1 MLETVCHSS
10 CALTIR
16 YDLAVF
22 SLTLAVIAC
31 GAKTPPAQAPEL
43 ESVDV
48 PSPGGVRDLY
58 PRQLESFDYTWNA
71 INDSYWDADFLAA
84 DWALARE
91 QLRPKILAAQSANE
105 AREVIRE
112 LLRRTKQSHFG
123 LMAPRSNKAD
133 EDGDGGPAEPG
144 FDIRI
149 VGDDIFVSRVVA
161 NGPAAVAGIVPGW
174 LLVQVGDTALKEVL
188 SDYRKS
194 RTAAGV
200 GAHATTSARLMEN
213 RAIVTRT
220 HGAVGDRVL
229 FRFLDGH
236 NSEKRI
242 PIILAPPSGM
252 LANFGNLTNIPVEYE
267 SRFLDPKKTIGYVR
281 LSVFFDPVQVIGNFR
296 SDVKR
301 FANAKGLVLD
311 FRGNPGGIGLM
322 STGFANLLIADEGKK
337 LGTMISRDSK
347 LKFVLNP
354 QPGAFVGKVAVLVDE
369 LCASTCEIIAGG
381 LADIKRARIFGQ
393 VTAGVA
399 LPSQIVSLPS
409 GDLLQYATANYISES
424 GATLEGKGVTPDEI
438 IELDRKKLLRG
449 TDSQIS
455 AAIHWINQL

>member
-1 MLETVCHSS
+1 M
-10 CALTIR
+10 
-16 YDLAVF
+16 F
-22 SLTLAVIAC
+22 SLTLASAISC
-31 GAKTPPAQAPEL
+31 GPRAPAQTPEQTPEQ
-43 ESVDV
+43 ESVNAPV
-48 PSPGGVRDLY
+48 QGGVSGLY

-71 INDSYWDADFLAA
+71 INNSHWDADFLAA

-91 QLRPKILAAQSANE
+91 QLRPKVLAAKSADE

-123 LMAPRSNKAD
+123 LMAAMSND
-133 EDGDGGPAEPG
+133 EDGGVGGPAEPG

-149 VGDDIFVSRVVA
+149 VGDDIFVSRLVA
-161 NGPAAVAGIVPGW
+161 NGPAAAAGVAAGW
-174 LLVQVGDTALKEVL
+174 LLVRVGDTALKEVL
-188 SDYRKS
+188 SVQRKS
-194 RTAAGV
+194 QAVAGL

-213 RAIVTRT
+213 RAIVART
-220 HGAVGDRVL
+220 HGAVGARVA
-229 FRFLDGH
+229 FEFIDGNH
-236 NSEKRI
+236 SKRI
-242 PIILAPPSGM
+242 IPIVLAPPLGK
-252 LANFGNLTNIPVEYE
+252 LASFGNITNIPVEYE
-267 SRFLDPKKTIGYVR
+267 SRFLDKKKTLGYVR
-281 LSVFFDPVQVIGNFR
+281 LSVFFDPVRVIGNFR

-301 FANAKGLVLD
+301 FANAKGLILD
-311 FRGNPGGIGLM
+311 FRGNPGGIGGM
-322 STGFANLLIADEGKK
+322 AMGFANLLIADNGQK
-337 LGTMISRDSK
+337 LGTMISRDST

-354 QPGAFVGKVAVLVDE
+354 QPGAFTGKVAVLVDE

-438 IELDRKKLLRG
+438 VVLDRKKLLRG
-449 TDSQIS
+449 IDSQIS
-455 AAIHWINQL
+455 AAVRWIKQ